1 MTNLPKEIIQLLAI
15 FSPLFSKPTYQSFL
29 FLFKAHVLCKGRRT
43 ITDLL
48 KRMGL
53 RQVKNYSKY
62 HDFFSKAKWS
72 TLNGSKILLLQMFSH
87 MWKWKF
93 LRAIIFQSSIKTSNY
108 GEVNL
113 KKSSIKWLQ
122 PKNRIR
128 WM

>member
-62 HDFFSKAKWS
+62 HDLTYTFNCTRFFWV
-72 TLNGSKILLLQMFSH
+72 Q
-87 MWKWKF
+87 
-93 LRAIIFQSSIKTSNY
+93 
-108 GEVNL
+108 L
-113 KKSSIKWLQ
+113 KV
-122 PKNRIR
+122 
-128 WM
+128 